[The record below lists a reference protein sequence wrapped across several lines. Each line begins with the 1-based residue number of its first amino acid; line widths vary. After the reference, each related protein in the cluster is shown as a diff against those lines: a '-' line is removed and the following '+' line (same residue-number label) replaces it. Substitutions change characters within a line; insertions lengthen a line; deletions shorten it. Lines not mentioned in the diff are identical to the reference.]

1 MIPVFLRSL
10 LATLSRKF
18 PINAAG
24 DPFASPSSLPYIHAI
39 ISFLT
44 LSASVPLINAPL
56 EHISLQEKY
65 IPYLTATQ
73 ITPLQ
78 VIQSLLP
85 LLRTGPARSRDKGKK
100 SIIVCLPATD
110 TRVGLPFASIQSMA
124 AASTLRAVEV
134 LRREINI
141 AGLTDKSESMQNIK
155 VVVVDVGTFNVGSSQ
170 SLGSLPPEGIYKA
183 MEAWT
188 VPEKMTYGPAFAA
201 IMQGQRSPLS
211 RRQKIQAMFMIND
224 RSYSCPRKPTDIS
237 VLSDNLVAIV
247 SGGRF
252 GPSLFG
258 VSLQLRRMWNW
269 ICGERFSIGAGGML
283 GFFYLIPSPYS

>member
-1 MIPVFLRSL
+1 MFLRSL

-18 PINAAG
+18 PINTAG
-24 DPFASPSSLPYIHAI
+24 DPFASPSSLPYIHSI

-44 LSASVPLINAPL
+44 ISANVPLINAPL
-56 EHISLQEKY
+56 EHISFQDKY

-100 SIIVCLPATD
+100 SIIICLPATD

-124 AASTLRAVEV
+124 AVSTLRAVEV

-141 AGLTDKSESMQNIK
+141 AALTDKSESMKNIK
-155 VVVVDVGTFNVGSSQ
+155 VVVVDVGTFHVSNSESF
-170 SLGSLPPEGIYKA
+170 GSLPPEGIYKA

-188 VPEKMTYGPAFAA
+188 IPEKMTYGPAFAA
-201 IMQGQRSPLS
+201 IMQGQRPVLS
-211 RRQKIQAMFMIND
+211 RRHQIQAMFKDGRN
-224 RSYSCPRKPTDIS
+224 YGFPRKPTDLS
-237 VLSDNLVAIV
+237 VLSDNLIAVV
-247 SGGRF
+247 SDGRF

-258 VSLQLRRMWNW
+258 FSLQLGHVCNQ
-269 ICGERFSIGAGGML
+269 IFGERFSVGAGGML
-283 GFFYLIPSPYS
+283 GFIY